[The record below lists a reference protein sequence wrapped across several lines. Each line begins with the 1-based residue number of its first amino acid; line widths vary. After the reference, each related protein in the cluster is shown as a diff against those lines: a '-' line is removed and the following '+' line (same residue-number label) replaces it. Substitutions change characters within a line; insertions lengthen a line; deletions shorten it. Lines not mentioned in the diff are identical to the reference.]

1 MVSMDEEEHQ
11 ERALSTLF
19 IESRCMHL
27 ALCHCG
33 MSADRRSF
41 SRAKKYPGS
50 YGNRG
55 KRACPTIDDRVDS
68 RFNGNLRATSGHSP
82 QEESVKPLDSEFGVT
97 KAVQLPIDK

>member
-1 MVSMDEEEHQ
+1 MLFM
-11 ERALSTLF
+11 RGACTLLF
-19 IESRCMHL
+19 VFVIVKM
-27 ALCHCG
+27 
-33 MSADRRSF
+33 MQDF

-97 KAVQLPIDK
+97 KVVQVTT